1 MVRVQP
7 RRRSVW
13 IVLWAIL
20 LSTLAPAIAAWS
32 SAGARDGG
40 FHVELCTQAGMVRV
54 VVGDVDAADL
64 GEDPTK
70 SAGML
75 GHCPLC
81 ATHACALPSSIGRAV
96 PPGQDDPRLAR
107 PGDAPES
114 RVDRL
119 AWTPAH
125 PRAPPPAA

>member
-1 MVRVQP
+1 MVRFQP
-7 RRRSVW
+7 RRSTVW
-13 IVLWAIL
+13 IVLWTIL

-32 SAGARDGG
+32 SAGVRDGG

-54 VVGDVDAADL
+54 VVGDVDAAGL
-64 GEDPTK
+64 GEDSTK

-81 ATHACALPSSIGRAV
+81 ATYACVLPTSIGRAV
-96 PPGQDDPRLAR
+96 PPRQDAPGLAR
-107 PGDAPES
+107 PGDGPES
-114 RVDRL
+114 GVDRL
-119 AWTPAH
+119 AWRPAH